1 MQFRNASLPLVLAL
15 CFGAAP
21 GVLASA
27 SNQQPL
33 PHSSEVVALETLKGT
48 VRSISEES
56 FVLMVDEQAKTVQLG
71 QDTKYFLDGK
81 EARKDQVLKAGQEVS
96 VDLADG
102 VASKVSTRSK

>member
-1 MQFRNASLPLVLAL
+1 MQSRNASLPLVLAL

-27 SNQQPL
+27 SNQPTPQT
-33 PHSSEVVALETLKGT
+33 SEVAVLETLKGT

-56 FVLMVDEQAKTVQLG
+56 FVLMVDEQAQTVHLG

-81 EARKDQVLKAGQEVS
+81 EARKDQVLKANQEVS